1 MTNDTDEGVT
11 MTAAPLPAT
20 PNEPETTTP
29 AAISAGLF
37 RQVLG
42 QYPTG
47 VCVVTA
53 MHPDGEAVGMTIGSF
68 ASVSLQPALVGFM
81 ADRAS
86 SSWARLRECG
96 RRFCVNI
103 LSEAQEDIGR
113 IIAARKRNKF
123 DGLSWHTSPT
133 GLPVLTDSC
142 AYIDCVIEDIFPA
155 GDHEIVLGRA
165 LHLDVVRPF
174 MPLLFFRGGYGSFT
188 PLTISAGDTDVV
200 EQLRYV
206 DVVKPVMEN
215 LADKLQSEVT
225 VITRV
230 GDELAVIATVGRAKT
245 AVVPTR
251 VGQRVSFMP
260 PLGGVHAAWADE
272 QEQQAWLRRLPEGHD
287 RATYEQIL
295 RTIRKRG
302 YSFGIGHA
310 ANAALEEAITAG
322 RGDVGLRVDQAV
334 RGVLGLYNI
343 ASLDAGKAYEFHSVT
358 APVFAGE
365 RGPQFTFTLW
375 GPAGVV
381 GVDVISRYTRE
392 LLAATRRASELLGA
406 DAQD

>member
-1 MTNDTDEGVT
+1 MS
-11 MTAAPLPAT
+11 AAPS
-20 PNEPETTTP
+20 PETSDSSE
-29 AAISAGLF
+29 AAVPEAINPGVF

-53 MHPDGEAVGMTIGSF
+53 MHPDGDAVGMTIGSF
-68 ASVSLQPALVGFM
+68 TSLSLEPALVGFM
-81 ADRAS
+81 PDRAS

-96 RRFCVNI
+96 PRLCVNI
-103 LSEAQEDIGR
+103 LSEGQEDIGR

-123 DGLSWHTSPT
+123 EGLSWRSSPT

-142 AYIDCVIEDIFPA
+142 AFIDCAIEDVFPA
-155 GDHEIVLGRA
+155 GDHEIVVGRV
-165 LHLDVVRPF
+165 LHLDVVQPF
-174 MPLLFFRGGYGSFT
+174 MPLLFFRGGYGAFT
-188 PLTISAGDTDVV
+188 PLTMSAGDTDVV
-200 EQLRYV
+200 EQLRCV

-260 PLGGVHAAWADE
+260 PLGGVHAAWADDR
-272 QEQQAWLRRLPEGHD
+272 EQQTWLRRLPEGHD
-287 RATYEQIL
+287 RDAYAQIL

-310 ANAALEEAITAG
+310 ANAVLEEAITVG
-322 RGDVGLRVDQAV
+322 RGDVGVRVDQAV
-334 RGVLGLYNI
+334 QGVLGLYNV
-343 ASLDAGKAYEFHSVT
+343 ASLDSAKLHEFHSVT
-358 APVFAGE
+358 APVFVGE

-375 GPAGVV
+375 GPAGIV
-381 GVDVISRYTRE
+381 GVDVISRYIRE
-392 LLAATRRASELLGA
+392 LLTTTGRASELLGA
-406 DAQD
+406 EILD

>member
-1 MTNDTDEGVT
+1 
-11 MTAAPLPAT
+11 
-20 PNEPETTTP
+20 
-29 AAISAGLF
+29 
-37 RQVLG
+37 
-42 QYPTG
+42 
-47 VCVVTA
+47 
-53 MHPDGEAVGMTIGSF
+53 
-68 ASVSLQPALVGFM
+68 M

-86 SSWARLRECG
+86 SSRARLRECG

>member
-1 MTNDTDEGVT
+1 MSAV
-11 MTAAPLPAT
+11 PLPET
-20 PNEPETTTP
+20 SNNPETTVQT
-29 AAISAGLF
+29 AISSGVF

-68 ASVSLQPALVGFM
+68 TSLSLEPALVGFM
-81 ADRAS
+81 PDRAS

-96 RRFCVNI
+96 PRLCVNI
-103 LSEAQEDIGR
+103 LSEGQEDIGR

-123 DGLSWHTSPT
+123 EGLSWRRSPT

-142 AYIDCVIEDIFPA
+142 AFIDCAIQDVFPV
-155 GDHEIVLGRA
+155 GDHEIVVGRV

-174 MPLLFFRGGYGSFT
+174 MPLLFFRGGYGAFT
-188 PLTISAGDTDVV
+188 PLTMSAADTDVV
-200 EQLRYV
+200 EQLRRV

-251 VGQRVSFMP
+251 VGQRVPFMP
-260 PLGGVHAAWADE
+260 PLGGVHAAWADD
-272 QEQQAWLRRLPEGHD
+272 QDQQTWLRRLPEGHD
-287 RATYEQIL
+287 EAAYAQIL

-310 ANAALEEAITAG
+310 ANAALEEAITVG
-322 RGDVGLRVDQAV
+322 QGDVGLRVDQAV
-334 RGVLGLYNI
+334 HGVLGLYNI
-343 ASLDAGKAYEFHSVT
+343 ASLDSAKQHEFHSVT
-358 APVFAGE
+358 APVFVGE

-375 GPAGVV
+375 GPAGMV
-381 GVDVISRYTRE
+381 GVDVISRYIRE
-392 LLAATRRASELLGA
+392 LLTTTGRASELLGA
-406 DAQD
+406 EAQD

>member
-1 MTNDTDEGVT
+1 
-11 MTAAPLPAT
+11 MTAAPLPET
-20 PNEPETTTP
+20 SNEPETTLP
-29 AAISAGLF
+29 AAISPSLF

-68 ASVSLQPALVGFM
+68 TSLSLDPTLVGFM
-81 ADRAS
+81 PDRAS

-96 RRFCVNI
+96 TRFCVNI
-103 LSEAQEDIGR
+103 LSEGQEDVGR

-123 DGLSWHTSPT
+123 YGLSWNTSPT

-142 AYIDCVIEDIFPA
+142 AYIDCAIQDVFPA
-155 GDHEIVLGRA
+155 GDHEIVVGRV

-188 PLTISAGDTDVV
+188 PLTMSAGDTDVV
-200 EQLRYV
+200 DQLRHV

-230 GDELAVIATVGRAKT
+230 GDELAVIATAGRAKT
-245 AVVPTR
+245 AVVSTR
-251 VGQRVSFMP
+251 VGQRVPFMP

-272 QEQQAWLRRLPEGHD
+272 REQQAWLSRLPEGHD
-287 RATYEQIL
+287 RAGYEQIL

-310 ANAALEEAITAG
+310 ANAVLEQAITVA
-322 RGDVGLRVDQAV
+322 RGDVGMRVDQAV
-334 RGVLGLYNI
+334 RGVLDLYNV
-343 ASLDAGKAYEFHSVT
+343 ASLDSATVHEFHSVT
-358 APVFAGE
+358 APVFVGE

-381 GVDVISRYTRE
+381 GVDVISRYISH
-392 LLAATRRASELLGA
+392 LLTATARASELLGA
-406 DAQD
+406 ATHG